1 MWQRKKIS
9 KPKVQKQSPDKI
21 IKNIRNFFKLGKKI
35 KAIKENRIGDIKK
48 LFKQK
53 EDYYKP
59 VKVSNFWEN
68 NYKGNESKEDRN
80 ENLSLNKYLD
90 KIKPYLKNIIIDFQN
105 I

>member
-1 MWQRKKIS
+1 M
-9 KPKVQKQSPDKI
+9 QKQSPDKI
-21 IKNIRNFFKLGKKI
+21 IKTIRNFFKLGKKI

-68 NYKGNESKEDRN
+68 NYIGNESKEDRN